1 MYRRVYRDICDRIEI
16 PRPLRPPGMFV
27 RKTRHHVDA
36 DKFGQV
42 FLSKHSFVGFAA
54 VILDQR
60 WKLIFFFLNIGQET
74 RNNTYMSHTFF
85 RLKEYERITI
95 GLNGGYVARQIH
107 SMI

>member
-1 MYRRVYRDICDRIEI
+1 
-16 PRPLRPPGMFV
+16 MFV

-60 WKLIFFFLNIGQET
+60 NWKLIFFFLNIGQET
-74 RNNTYMSHTFF
+74 RNNIVTYIF
-85 RLKEYERITI
+85 RLKEYKRITI

>member
-1 MYRRVYRDICDRIEI
+1 
-16 PRPLRPPGMFV
+16 MFV

-60 WKLIFFFLNIGQET
+60 WKLIFFFFKYRPRDTKQVS
-74 RNNTYMSHTFF
+74 RTFF

>member
-1 MYRRVYRDICDRIEI
+1 
-16 PRPLRPPGMFV
+16 MFV

-60 WKLIFFFLNIGQET
+60 WKLIFFFFKYRPRDTKQHIHV
-74 RNNTYMSHTFF
+74 TYIFF